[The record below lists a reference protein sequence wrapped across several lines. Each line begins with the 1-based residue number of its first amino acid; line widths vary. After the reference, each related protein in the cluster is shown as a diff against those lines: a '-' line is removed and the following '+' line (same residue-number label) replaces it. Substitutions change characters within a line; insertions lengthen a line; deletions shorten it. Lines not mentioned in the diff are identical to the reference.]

1 MTVITDAG
9 PTLRGAREH
18 GHVMAMKSVNVA
30 ELKNRL
36 SHYLRLV
43 RRGEAIL
50 VRDRRQIIARIEPA
64 GSADGEEDGDEQW
77 LAALEARGIV
87 RRGRGV
93 IDDALLEGR
102 PRTKGSIVA
111 AVLRER
117 DEGR

>member
-1 MTVITDAG
+1 
-9 PTLRGAREH
+9 
-18 GHVMAMKSVNVA
+18 MAMKSVNVA

-50 VRDRRQIIARIEPA
+50 VRDRAQVIARIEPA
-64 GSADGEEDGDEQW
+64 GTADEEDGGDEQW

-87 RRGRGV
+87 RRGRGA
-93 IDDALLEGR
+93 ISDALLERR
-102 PRTKGSIVA
+102 PRAKASIVA

-117 DEGR
+117 DDGR